1 MTAVPAS
8 VTGGFVDAILA
19 RDFSRASGLLHPDI
33 DFRAMTP
40 NRAWEA
46 DGPAGVEEVLRAWF
60 EHPERDVERV
70 DPTEPASVEDTLRVG
85 WRVHGSDADGHPFI
99 YEQQA
104 YVRED
109 DGQVVWLRVMCSG
122 PRPAGS
128 VSPA

>member
-1 MTAVPAS
+1 MTALPAS
-8 VTGGFVDAILA
+8 VAGGFVDAILA
-19 RDFSRASGLLHPDI
+19 RDFPRACSLLHPGI

-40 NRAWEA
+40 NRVWEA
-46 DGPAGVEEVLRAWF
+46 DGPAGVEDVLRAWF

-70 DPTEPASVEDTLRVG
+70 EPTERTSVEDTVRVG
-85 WRVHGSDADGHPFI
+85 WRVHGSDADGPFI

-104 YVRED
+104 YLRED